1 MSKKLALFVFL
12 LSILYP
18 FFASAD
24 IGTVSLPNGTLSET
38 PAFVKDKTSSSTS
51 SSSSSDGLTLPNSG
65 NTGASSS
72 IVKTSPSE
80 NKDPL
85 EKIADDTLR
94 RSSDVVGANANQDVA
109 DSVKEIQRKQEEEK
123 KKKEEEEKANTK
135 LSYANFKT
143 KMKRLT
149 SYVYFD
155 KGLFGLG
162 EVGNYWINKVV
173 QAIFWF
179 SKFLFGIIVSL
190 VSAVEKMTDV
200 SPFLNKVVEMA
211 SAVFSVLFGPTIKYI
226 AGVFMAVYIL
236 SVWVKGDQ
244 VFKTAL
250 KLGLVFAVVGG
261 FFTKISING
270 SPERYLPIH
279 LYNVTDEITREFQ
292 TEIVKKVGAVDA
304 SMAESYFN
312 STIIPAY
319 KNMNSKKD
327 SEGNYYLSEQDFQD
341 LTNYQEGKGNFKLSD
356 KEIKA
361 LTKKN
366 DKNETED
373 VKGQNLVDEWSD
385 KFTYAFT
392 SIFDVV
398 VVGVVYLS
406 MGLGRVVILL
416 SYAVLLLI
424 LPFALI
430 LSLFPQFNHYFS
442 GISKKGISF
451 LLISSAI
458 SLASVVVPIIYG
470 NMSSYIEDFSG
481 GSGLVATFLKC
492 IVIWWLFKNRY
503 NLLSFMNGRG
513 NYFPSLTRRQLLGHL
528 GNRMNLNQRAKTFA
542 TKVGDRVP
550 NRVKSLARIT
560 KNNAQRWVGDK
571 VKPLKNWN
579 ENRLEK
585 RSNLAKMEIPQND
598 DYMARKI
605 KRAKKVELR
614 KAHRREMLN
623 RARMKVEKFK
633 DYGESDKN
641 KKDVND
647 EKYKTLQNEVRKN
660 MYRKQE
666 IKGYTPKARKF
677 ENGVWKATADLPS
690 LKRMERKERIRKL
703 QKKKGRLSLQERL
716 AT

>member
-1 MSKKLALFVFL
+1 MKKKLALFVFL
-12 LSILYP
+12 LSILFP
-18 FFASAD
+18 LLAFAD

-38 PAFVKDKTSSSTS
+38 PAFVKDKSSSTS

-72 IVKTSPSE
+72 IVKPSPSE

-85 EKIADDTLR
+85 EKITDDTLK
-94 RSSDVVGANANQDVA
+94 RSSDVVGANANQGVA
-109 DSVKEIQRKQEEEK
+109 DSVKETQRKQEEEK

-162 EVGNYWINKVV
+162 EVGNYWINKIV

-211 SAVFSVLFGPTIKYI
+211 SAVFSVLFGATTKYI

-236 SVWVKGDQ
+236 SVWVKGGQ

-279 LYNVTDEITREFQ
+279 LYNVTDEITKEFQ
-292 TEIVKKVGAVDA
+292 TEIVKKVGTVDT

-327 SEGNYYLSEQDFQD
+327 SEGNYYLSEEDFQD

-424 LPFALI
+424 SPFALI
-430 LSLFPQFNHYFS
+430 LSLFPQFSHYFG

-458 SLASVVVPIIYG
+458 SLASVIVPIIYG
-470 NMSSYIEDFSG
+470 NMSSFIEDFG
-481 GSGLVATFLKC
+481 GGPGLVATFLKC
-492 IVIWWLFKNRY
+492 IVIWWLFKNRH
-503 NLLSFMNGRG
+503 NLLSFLNGKG
-513 NYFPSLTRRQLLGHL
+513 NPLSSLTRGRLGRL
-528 GNRMNLNQRAKTFA
+528 GNGMNLQRVKTFA

-571 VKPLKNWN
+571 AKPLKNWN

-614 KAHRREMLN
+614 KAHRREMLD
-623 RARMKVEKFK
+623 RAKMKVEYFK
-633 DYGESDKN
+633 NYGEKDEN
-641 KKDVND
+641 KQRVNK
-647 EKYKTLQNEVRKN
+647 ENYKTLQNRVRES

-666 IKGYTPKARKF
+666 IKGHTPKARTF
-677 ENGVWKATADLPS
+677 ENGVWKSTDDLPS
-690 LKRMERKERIRKL
+690 LKRLERKERIRKL
-703 QKKKGRLSLQERL
+703 QRKKGRLGLQERL

>member
-1 MSKKLALFVFL
+1 MKKKLALFVFL
-12 LSILYP
+12 LSILFP
-18 FFASAD
+18 FLVSAD

-38 PAFVKDKTSSSTS
+38 PAFVKDKSSSTS
-51 SSSSSDGLTLPNSG
+51 SSSPSDGLSLPNSG

-72 IVKTSPSE
+72 IVSSGSSTE

-85 EKIADDTLR
+85 EKITDDTLR
-94 RSSDVVGANANQDVA
+94 RSSDVVGANANQGVA
-109 DSVKEIQRKQEEEK
+109 DSVKETQKKQEEEK

-179 SKFLFGIIVSL
+179 SKFLFVIIVSL
-190 VSAVEKMTDV
+190 VSAVEKMSDV
-200 SPFLNKVVEMA
+200 SPFLNKIVEMA
-211 SAVFSVLFGPTIKYI
+211 SAVFSVLFGETTKYI

-236 SVWVKGDQ
+236 AVWVKGGQ

-279 LYNVTDEITREFQ
+279 LYNVTDEITKEFQ
-292 TEIVKKVGAVDA
+292 TEIVKKVGTVDT

-327 SEGNYYLSEQDFQD
+327 SEGNYYLSEEDFQE

-385 KFTYAFT
+385 KFTYALT

-398 VVGVVYLS
+398 VVGIVYLS
-406 MGLGRVVILL
+406 MGLGRVLILL
-416 SYAVLLLI
+416 SYAFLLLI

-458 SLASVVVPIIYG
+458 SLASVIVPIVYG
-470 NMSSYIEDFSG
+470 NMSSFIEEFG
-481 GSGLVATFLKC
+481 GGPGLVATFLKC
-492 IVIWWLFKNRY
+492 IVIWWIFRNRHS
-503 NLLSFMNGRG
+503 LLSFINGKG
-513 NYFPSLTRRQLLGHL
+513 NPLSSLTRGRLSRL
-528 GNRMNLNQRAKTFA
+528 GNGMNLQQRVKTLG
-542 TKVGDRVP
+542 TKVGDKVP
-550 NRVKSLARIT
+550 NRVKSLARIS

-571 VKPLKNWN
+571 TKPLKNWN

-605 KRAKKVELR
+605 KRAKKVEWR
-614 KAHRREMLN
+614 KAHRREMLD
-623 RARMKVEKFK
+623 RAKMKVEYFK
-633 DYGESDKN
+633 NYGEKDKN
-641 KKDVND
+641 KQSINN
-647 EKYKTLQNEVRKN
+647 ENYETLQNRVRKS

-677 ENGVWKATADLPS
+677 QNGVWKETADLPS
-690 LKRMERKERIRKL
+690 LKRLERKERIRKL
-703 QKKKGRLSLQERL
+703 QRKKGRLGLQERL

>member
-1 MSKKLALFVFL
+1 MRKKLALFVFL

-72 IVKTSPSE
+72 IVKPSPSE

-109 DSVKEIQRKQEEEK
+109 DSVKETQKKQEEEK

-135 LSYANFKT
+135 LSYANFKK

-200 SPFLNKVVEMA
+200 SPFLTKVVEMA

-236 SVWVKGDQ
+236 SVWVKGGQ

-279 LYNVTDEITREFQ
+279 LYNVTDEITKEFQ
-292 TEIVKKVGAVDA
+292 TEIVKKVGTVDT

-385 KFTYAFT
+385 KFTYALT

-398 VVGVVYLS
+398 VVGIVYLS

-458 SLASVVVPIIYG
+458 SLASVIVPIIYG

-571 VKPLKNWN
+571 AKPLKNWN

-585 RSNLAKMEIPQND
+585 RSSLAKMEVPQND

-623 RARMKVEKFK
+623 RAKMKVEKFK
-633 DYGESDKN
+633 NYGEKDEN
-641 KKDVND
+641 KQRVNKENYD
-647 EKYKTLQNEVRKN
+647 TLQNEVRKS

-666 IKGYTPKARKF
+666 IKGHTPKARKF
-677 ENGVWKATADLPS
+677 ENGVWKVTDDLPS
-690 LKRMERKERIRKL
+690 LKRLERKERIRKL
-703 QKKKGRLSLQERL
+703 QKKKGRLGLQERL

>member
-1 MSKKLALFVFL
+1 MKKKLALFVFL
-12 LSILYP
+12 LSILFP
-18 FFASAD
+18 LLAFAD

-38 PAFVKDKTSSSTS
+38 PAFVKDKSSSTS

-72 IVKTSPSE
+72 IVKPSPSE

-85 EKIADDTLR
+85 EKITDDTLK
-94 RSSDVVGANANQDVA
+94 RSSDVVGANANQGVA
-109 DSVKEIQRKQEEEK
+109 DSVKETQRKQEEEK

-149 SYVYFD
+149 SYAYFD

-211 SAVFSVLFGPTIKYI
+211 SAVFSVLFGATTKYI

-236 SVWVKGDQ
+236 SVWVKGGQ

-250 KLGLVFAVVGG
+250 KLGLVFALVGG

-279 LYNVTDEITREFQ
+279 LYNVTDEITKEFQ
-292 TEIVKKVGAVDA
+292 TEIVKKVGTVDT

-327 SEGNYYLSEQDFQD
+327 SEGNYYLSEEDFQD
-341 LTNYQEGKGNFKLSD
+341 LTNYQEGKGNFKLSG

-416 SYAVLLLI
+416 SYALLLLI
-424 LPFALI
+424 SPFALI
-430 LSLFPQFNHYFS
+430 LSLFPQFSHYFS

-458 SLASVVVPIIYG
+458 SLASVIVPIIYG
-470 NMSSYIEDFSG
+470 NMSSFIEGFG
-481 GSGLVATFLKC
+481 GGPGLVATFLKC
-492 IVIWWLFKNRY
+492 IVIWWLFNNRH
-503 NLLSFMNGRG
+503 NLLSFLNGKG
-513 NYFPSLTRRQLLGHL
+513 NPLSSLTRGRLGRL
-528 GNRMNLNQRAKTFA
+528 GNGMNLQRVKTMA

-571 VKPLKNWN
+571 AKPLKNWN

-605 KRAKKVELR
+605 KRAKKVEWR
-614 KAHRREMLN
+614 KAHRREMLD
-623 RARMKVEKFK
+623 RAKMKVEYFK
-633 DYGESDKN
+633 NYGEKDKD
-641 KKDVND
+641 KRRVN
-647 EKYKTLQNEVRKN
+647 EKNYDTLENRVREN

-666 IKGYTPKARKF
+666 IKGHTPKARKF
-677 ENGVWKATADLPS
+677 ENGVWKSTDDLPS
-690 LKRMERKERIRKL
+690 LKRLERKERIRKL
-703 QKKKGRLSLQERL
+703 QRKKGRLGLQERL

>member
-1 MSKKLALFVFL
+1 MRKKLALFVFL

-38 PAFVKDKTSSSTS
+38 PAFVKDKSSSIS

-72 IVKTSPSE
+72 IVKPSPSE

-190 VSAVEKMTDV
+190 VSAIEKMTDV
-200 SPFLNKVVEMA
+200 SPFLTKVVEMA

-236 SVWVKGDQ
+236 SVWVKGGQ

-250 KLGLVFAVVGG
+250 KLFLVFAVVGG

-385 KFTYAFT
+385 KFTYALT

-416 SYAVLLLI
+416 SYAFLLLI
-424 LPFALI
+424 LPFTLI

-458 SLASVVVPIIYG
+458 SLASVVLPIIYG

-571 VKPLKNWN
+571 AKPLKNWN
-579 ENRLEK
+579 EKRLEK
-585 RSNLAKMEIPQND
+585 RSSLAKMEVPQND

-623 RARMKVEKFK
+623 RAKMKVEYFK
-633 DYGESDKN
+633 NYGEKDEN
-641 KKDVND
+641 KQKVND
-647 EKYKTLQNEVRKN
+647 ENYETLENKVRKS
-660 MYRKQE
+660 MYRRQE
-666 IKGYTPKARKF
+666 IEGYTPKARKF
-677 ENGVWKATADLPS
+677 ENGVWKETADLPS

>member
-1 MSKKLALFVFL
+1 MKKKLALIVFL
-12 LSILYP
+12 LSILFP
-18 FFASAD
+18 LLAFAD

-38 PAFVKDKTSSSTS
+38 PAFVKDKSSSTS

-72 IVKTSPSE
+72 IVKPSPSE

-85 EKIADDTLR
+85 EKIADDTLK
-94 RSSDVVGANANQDVA
+94 RSLDVVGANANQGVA
-109 DSVKEIQRKQEEEK
+109 DSVKETQRKQEEEK

-211 SAVFSVLFGPTIKYI
+211 SAVFSVLFGATTKYI
-226 AGVFMAVYIL
+226 AGVFMAIYIL
-236 SVWVKGDQ
+236 SVWVKGGQ

-250 KLGLVFAVVGG
+250 KLGLVFALVGG

-279 LYNVTDEITREFQ
+279 LYNVTDEITKEFQ
-292 TEIVKKVGAVDA
+292 TEIVKKVGTVDT

-327 SEGNYYLSEQDFQD
+327 SEGNYYLSEEDFQD

-398 VVGVVYLS
+398 VVGIVYLS

-416 SYAVLLLI
+416 SYALLLLI
-424 LPFALI
+424 SPFALI
-430 LSLFPQFNHYFS
+430 LSLFPQFSHYFG

-458 SLASVVVPIIYG
+458 SLASVIVPIIYG
-470 NMSSYIEDFSG
+470 NMSSYIEDFG
-481 GSGLVATFLKC
+481 GGPGLVATFLKC
-492 IVIWWLFKNRY
+492 IVIYWLFRNRD
-503 NLLSFMNGRG
+503 NLLSFMNGKG
-513 NYFPSLTRRQLLGHL
+513 NPLSSLTRGRLGRL
-528 GNRMNLNQRAKTFA
+528 GNGMNLQRVKTMA

-560 KNNAQRWVGDK
+560 KNNAKRWVNDK
-571 VKPLKNWN
+571 NK
-579 ENRLEK
+579 NRLEK

-605 KRAKKVELR
+605 KRAKKVEWR
-614 KAHRREMLN
+614 KAHRREMLD
-623 RARMKVEKFK
+623 RAKMKVEYFK
-633 DYGESDKN
+633 NYGEKDKN
-641 KKDVND
+641 KQSVN
-647 EKYKTLQNEVRKN
+647 EENYTTLQNRVREN

-677 ENGVWKATADLPS
+677 ENGVWKATDDLPS
-690 LKRMERKERIRKL
+690 LKRLERKERIRKL

>member
-1 MSKKLALFVFL
+1 MKKKLALFVFL
-12 LSILYP
+12 LSILFP
-18 FFASAD
+18 LLAFAD

-38 PAFVKDKTSSSTS
+38 PAFVKDKTSSTS

-72 IVKTSPSE
+72 IVKPSPSE

-85 EKIADDTLR
+85 EKITDDTLK
-94 RSSDVVGANANQDVA
+94 RSSDVVGANANQGVA
-109 DSVKEIQRKQEEEK
+109 DSVKETKRKQEEEK

-211 SAVFSVLFGPTIKYI
+211 SAVFSVLFGATTKYI

-236 SVWVKGDQ
+236 SVWVKGGQ

-279 LYNVTDEITREFQ
+279 LYNVTDEITKEFQ
-292 TEIVKKVGAVDA
+292 TEIVKKVGTVDT

-327 SEGNYYLSEQDFQD
+327 SEGNYYLSEEDFQD

-373 VKGQNLVDEWSD
+373 AKGQNLVDEWSD

-416 SYAVLLLI
+416 SYALLLLI
-424 LPFALI
+424 SPFALI
-430 LSLFPQFNHYFS
+430 LSLFPQFSHYFA

-458 SLASVVVPIIYG
+458 SLASVIVPIIYG
-470 NMSSYIEDFSG
+470 NMSSFIEGFG
-481 GSGLVATFLKC
+481 GGPGLVATFLKC
-492 IVIWWLFKNRY
+492 IVIYWLFRNRD
-503 NLLSFMNGRG
+503 NLLSFLNGKG
-513 NYFPSLTRRQLLGHL
+513 NPLSSLTRGRLGRL
-528 GNRMNLNQRAKTFA
+528 GNGMNLQRAKTFA

-571 VKPLKNWN
+571 AKPLKNWN

-614 KAHRREMLN
+614 KAHRREMLD
-623 RARMKVEKFK
+623 RAKMKVEYFK
-633 DYGESDKN
+633 NYGERDKD
-641 KKDVND
+641 KKTVN
-647 EKYKTLQNEVRKN
+647 EKNYTTLQNRVRES

-666 IKGYTPKARKF
+666 IKGYTPKSRTF
-677 ENGVWKATADLPS
+677 ENGVWKATDDLPS
-690 LKRMERKERIRKL
+690 LKRLERKERIRKL
-703 QKKKGRLSLQERL
+703 QRKKGRLGLQERL

>member
-1 MSKKLALFVFL
+1 MKKKLALFVFL
-12 LSILYP
+12 LSI
-18 FFASAD
+18 FFPLLALAD
-24 IGTVSLPNGTLSET
+24 IGTVSLPNGTLSEA
-38 PAFVKDKTSSSTS
+38 PAFVKDKTFSSTS
-51 SSSSSDGLTLPNSG
+51 SSNSSDGLTFPNSG

-72 IVKTSPSE
+72 IVNPSPSE
-80 NKDPL
+80 DKDPL

-94 RSSDVVGANANQDVA
+94 RSSDVVGANANQGVS
-109 DSVKEIQRKQEEEK
+109 DSVKETQKKQEEEK
-123 KKKEEEEKANTK
+123 RKKEEEEKANTK

-211 SAVFSVLFGPTIKYI
+211 STVFFVLFGPTIKYI

-236 SVWVKGDQ
+236 FVWNKGGQ

-250 KLGLVFAVVGG
+250 KLFLVFAVVGG

-279 LYNVTDEITREFQ
+279 LYNVTDEITKEFQ
-292 TEIVKKVGAVDA
+292 TEIVKKVGTVDT

-356 KEIKA
+356 KEIKV

-416 SYAVLLLI
+416 SYAFLLLI

-458 SLASVVVPIIYG
+458 SLASVIIPIIYG
-470 NMSSYIEDFSG
+470 NMSSFIEEFG
-481 GSGLVATFLKC
+481 GGPGLVSTFLKC
-492 IVIWWLFKNRY
+492 IVIWWLFKNRH
-503 NLLSFMNGRG
+503 NLLSFMNGKG
-513 NYFPSLTRRQLLGHL
+513 NPLSSLTRGRLGRL
-528 GNRMNLNQRAKTFA
+528 GNGMNLQRAKTFA

-571 VKPLKNWN
+571 AKPLKNWN
-579 ENRLEK
+579 EKRLEK
-585 RSNLAKMEIPQND
+585 RSSLAKMEVPQND

-614 KAHRREMLN
+614 KAHRREMLD
-623 RARMKVEKFK
+623 RAKMKVEYFK
-633 DYGESDKN
+633 NYGEKDKD
-641 KKDVND
+641 KQKVND
-647 EKYKTLQNEVRKN
+647 ENYETLTNRVRES
-660 MYRKQE
+660 MHRKQE
-666 IKGYTPKARKF
+666 IKGYTLKARKF
-677 ENGVWKATADLPS
+677 ENGVWKETADLPS

>member
-1 MSKKLALFVFL
+1 MRKKLALFVFL

-72 IVKTSPSE
+72 IVKPSPSE

-200 SPFLNKVVEMA
+200 SPFLSKVVEMA

-458 SLASVVVPIIYG
+458 SLASVIVPIIYG

-571 VKPLKNWN
+571 AKPLKNWN

-585 RSNLAKMEIPQND
+585 RSSLAKMEVPQND

-614 KAHRREMLN
+614 KARRREMLN
-623 RARMKVEKFK
+623 RAKMKVEKFK
-633 DYGESDKN
+633 NYGETDKDKRTVN
-641 KKDVND
+641 KENYD
-647 EKYKTLQNEVRKN
+647 TLQNRVRES
-660 MYRKQE
+660 MHRRQE
-666 IKGYTPKARKF
+666 IKGYKPKARKF
-677 ENGVWKATADLPS
+677 ENGVWKETADLPS

>member
-1 MSKKLALFVFL
+1 MKKKLALFVFL
-12 LSILYP
+12 LSILFP
-18 FFASAD
+18 FLVSAD

-72 IVKTSPSE
+72 IVNPSPSE

-109 DSVKEIQRKQEEEK
+109 DSVKETQKKQEEEK
-123 KKKEEEEKANTK
+123 RKKEEEEKANTK

-236 SVWVKGDQ
+236 SVWVKGGQ

-250 KLGLVFAVVGG
+250 KLFLVFAVVGG

-327 SEGNYYLSEQDFQD
+327 SEGNYYLSEEDFQD

-398 VVGVVYLS
+398 VVGIVYLS

-458 SLASVVVPIIYG
+458 SLASVIVPIIYG

-492 IVIWWLFKNRY
+492 IVIWWIFKNRY

-571 VKPLKNWN
+571 AKPLKNWN

-585 RSNLAKMEIPQND
+585 RSSLAKMEVPQND

-614 KAHRREMLN
+614 KARRREMLN
-623 RARMKVEKFK
+623 RAKMKVEKFK
-633 DYGESDKN
+633 NYGETDKDKRTVN
-641 KKDVND
+641 KENYD
-647 EKYKTLQNEVRKN
+647 TLQNRVRES
-660 MYRKQE
+660 MHRRQE
-666 IKGYTPKARKF
+666 IKGYKPKARKF
-677 ENGVWKATADLPS
+677 ENGVWKETADLPS

>member
-1 MSKKLALFVFL
+1 MRKKLALFVFL

-72 IVKTSPSE
+72 IVKPSPSE

-211 SAVFSVLFGPTIKYI
+211 STVFFVLFGPTIKYI

-236 SVWVKGDQ
+236 FVWGKGGQ

-250 KLGLVFAVVGG
+250 KLFLVFAVIGG

-292 TEIVKKVGAVDA
+292 TEIVKKVGTVDT

-458 SLASVVVPIIYG
+458 SLASVIVPIIYG

-571 VKPLKNWN
+571 AKPLKNWN

>member
-1 MSKKLALFVFL
+1 MKKKLALFVFL
-12 LSILYP
+12 LSI
-18 FFASAD
+18 FFPLLALAD
-24 IGTVSLPNGTLSET
+24 IGTVSLPNGTLSEA

-51 SSSSSDGLTLPNSG
+51 SSNSSDGLTFPNSG
-65 NTGASSS
+65 NAGASSS
-72 IVKTSPSE
+72 IVNPSPSE

-94 RSSDVVGANANQDVA
+94 RSSDVVGANANQGVA
-109 DSVKEIQRKQEEEK
+109 DSVKETQKKQEEEK
-123 KKKEEEEKANTK
+123 RKKEEEEKANTK

-211 SAVFSVLFGPTIKYI
+211 SAVFSVLFGATTKYI

-236 SVWVKGDQ
+236 SVWVKGGQ

-250 KLGLVFAVVGG
+250 KIGLVFAVVGG

-270 SPERYLPIH
+270 SPERYFPIH

-292 TEIVKKVGAVDA
+292 TEIVKKVGTVDI

-327 SEGNYYLSEQDFQD
+327 SEGNYYLSEEDFQD

-416 SYAVLLLI
+416 SYAFLLLI

-458 SLASVVVPIIYG
+458 SLASVILPIIYG
-470 NMSSYIEDFSG
+470 NMSSFIEEFG
-481 GSGLVATFLKC
+481 GGPGLVSTFLKC
-492 IVIWWLFKNRY
+492 IVIWWLFKNRH
-503 NLLSFMNGRG
+503 NLLSFMNGKG
-513 NYFPSLTRRQLLGHL
+513 NPLSSLTRGRLGRL
-528 GNRMNLNQRAKTFA
+528 GNGMNLQRAKTFA

-571 VKPLKNWN
+571 AKPLKNWN

-623 RARMKVEKFK
+623 RAKMKVEYFK
-633 DYGESDKN
+633 NYGEKDKD
-641 KKDVND
+641 KQKVN
-647 EKYKTLQNEVRKN
+647 EKNYTTLQNRVRES
-660 MYRKQE
+660 MHRKQE

-703 QKKKGRLSLQERL
+703 QKKKGRLGLQERL

>member
-1 MSKKLALFVFL
+1 MKKKLALFVFL
-12 LSILYP
+12 LSILFP
-18 FFASAD
+18 LLAFAD

-38 PAFVKDKTSSSTS
+38 PAFVKDKSSSTS

-72 IVKTSPSE
+72 IVKPSPSE

-85 EKIADDTLR
+85 EKITDDTLK
-94 RSSDVVGANANQDVA
+94 RSSDVVGANANQGVA
-109 DSVKEIQRKQEEEK
+109 DSVKETQRKQEEK

-211 SAVFSVLFGPTIKYI
+211 SAVFSVLFGATTKYI

-236 SVWVKGDQ
+236 SVWVKGGQ

-250 KLGLVFAVVGG
+250 KLGLVFALVGG

-279 LYNVTDEITREFQ
+279 LYNVTDEITKEFQ
-292 TEIVKKVGAVDA
+292 TEIVKKVGTVDT

-327 SEGNYYLSEQDFQD
+327 SEGNYYLSEEDFQD

-398 VVGVVYLS
+398 VVGIVYLS

-416 SYAVLLLI
+416 SYALLLLI
-424 LPFALI
+424 SPFALI
-430 LSLFPQFNHYFS
+430 LSLFPQFSHYFS

-458 SLASVVVPIIYG
+458 SLASVIVPIIYG
-470 NMSSYIEDFSG
+470 NMSSFIEGFG
-481 GSGLVATFLKC
+481 GGPGLVATFLKC
-492 IVIWWLFKNRY
+492 IVIWWLFNNRH
-503 NLLSFMNGRG
+503 NLLSFLNGKG
-513 NYFPSLTRRQLLGHL
+513 NPLSSLTRGRLGRL
-528 GNRMNLNQRAKTFA
+528 GNGMNLQRVKTMA

-571 VKPLKNWN
+571 AKPLKNWN

-585 RSNLAKMEIPQND
+585 RSNLAKMEVPQND

-605 KRAKKVELR
+605 KRAKKVEWR
-614 KAHRREMLN
+614 KAHRREMLD
-623 RARMKVEKFK
+623 RAKMKVEYFK
-633 DYGESDKN
+633 NYGEKDEN
-641 KKDVND
+641 KWKVNK
-647 EKYKTLQNEVRKN
+647 ENYETLQNRVRKS

-666 IKGYTPKARKF
+666 IKGYTPNARKF
-677 ENGVWKATADLPS
+677 ENGVWKETADLPS
-690 LKRMERKERIRKL
+690 LKRLERKERIRKL
-703 QKKKGRLSLQERL
+703 QRKKGRLGLQERL

>member
-1 MSKKLALFVFL
+1 MKKKLALIVFL
-12 LSILYP
+12 LSILFP
-18 FFASAD
+18 LLAFAD

-38 PAFVKDKTSSSTS
+38 PAFVKDKSSSTS
-51 SSSSSDGLTLPNSG
+51 SSSSGDGLTLPNSG

-72 IVKTSPSE
+72 IVKPSPSE

-85 EKIADDTLR
+85 EKIADDTLK
-94 RSSDVVGANANQDVA
+94 RSSDVVGANANQGVA
-109 DSVKEIQRKQEEEK
+109 DSVKETQRKQEEEK

-211 SAVFSVLFGPTIKYI
+211 SAVFSVLFGATTKYI

-236 SVWVKGDQ
+236 SVWVKGGQ

-250 KLGLVFAVVGG
+250 KLGLVFALVGG

-279 LYNVTDEITREFQ
+279 LYNVTDEITKEFQ
-292 TEIVKKVGAVDA
+292 TEIVKKVGTVDT

-327 SEGNYYLSEQDFQD
+327 SEGNYYLSEEDFQD

-398 VVGVVYLS
+398 VVGIVYLS

-416 SYAVLLLI
+416 SYALLLLI
-424 LPFALI
+424 SPFALI
-430 LSLFPQFNHYFS
+430 LSLFPQFSHYFS

-458 SLASVVVPIIYG
+458 SLASVIVPIIYG
-470 NMSSYIEDFSG
+470 NMSSYIEDFG
-481 GSGLVATFLKC
+481 GGPGLVATFLKC
-492 IVIWWLFKNRY
+492 IVIYWLFRNRD
-503 NLLSFMNGRG
+503 NLLSFMNGKG
-513 NYFPSLTRRQLLGHL
+513 NPLSSLTRGRLGRL
-528 GNRMNLNQRAKTFA
+528 GNGMNLQRAKTFA

-550 NRVKSLARIT
+550 NRVKSLARVT

-571 VKPLKNWN
+571 AKPLENWN

-605 KRAKKVELR
+605 KRAKKVEWR
-614 KAHRREMLN
+614 KAHRREMLD
-623 RARMKVEKFK
+623 RAKMKVEYFK
-633 DYGESDKN
+633 NYGEKDENKQRINKGNYDTFKN
-641 KKDVND
+641 R
-647 EKYKTLQNEVRKN
+647 VREN

-666 IKGYTPKARKF
+666 IKGHTPKARTF
-677 ENGVWKATADLPS
+677 ENGVWKATDDLPS
-690 LKRMERKERIRKL
+690 LKRLERKERIRKL
-703 QKKKGRLSLQERL
+703 QKKKGRLGLQERL

>member
-1 MSKKLALFVFL
+1 MKKKLALFVFL
-12 LSILYP
+12 LSMLFP
-18 FFASAD
+18 LLAFAD

-38 PAFVKDKTSSSTS
+38 PAFVKDKSSSIS

-72 IVKTSPSE
+72 IVKPSPSE

-85 EKIADDTLR
+85 EKITDDTLK
-94 RSSDVVGANANQDVA
+94 RSSDVVGANANQGVA
-109 DSVKEIQRKQEEEK
+109 DSVKETKRKQEEEK

-211 SAVFSVLFGPTIKYI
+211 SAVFSVLFGATTKYI

-236 SVWVKGDQ
+236 SVWVKGGQ

-279 LYNVTDEITREFQ
+279 LYNVTDEITKEFQ
-292 TEIVKKVGAVDA
+292 TEIVKKVGTVDT

-327 SEGNYYLSEQDFQD
+327 SEGNYYLSEEDFQD

-424 LPFALI
+424 SPFALI
-430 LSLFPQFNHYFS
+430 LSLFPQFSHYFS

-458 SLASVVVPIIYG
+458 SLASVIVPIIYG
-470 NMSSYIEDFSG
+470 NMSSFIEYYG
-481 GSGLVATFLKC
+481 GGPGLVATFLKC
-492 IVIWWLFKNRY
+492 IVIWWLFNNRH
-503 NLLSFMNGRG
+503 NLLSFLNGKG
-513 NYFPSLTRRQLLGHL
+513 NPLSSLTRGRLGRL
-528 GNRMNLNQRAKTFA
+528 GNGMNLQRVKTMA

-571 VKPLKNWN
+571 AKPLKNWN

-605 KRAKKVELR
+605 KRAKKVEWR
-614 KAHRREMLN
+614 KAHRREMLD
-623 RARMKVEKFK
+623 RAKMKVEYFK
-633 DYGESDKN
+633 NYGEKDKN
-641 KKDVND
+641 KRSVNK
-647 EKYKTLQNEVRKN
+647 ENYETLQNRVRES

-666 IKGYTPKARKF
+666 IKGHTPKARTF
-677 ENGVWKATADLPS
+677 ENGVWKATDDLPS
-690 LKRMERKERIRKL
+690 LKRLERKERIRKL
-703 QKKKGRLSLQERL
+703 QRKKGRLGLQERL

>member
-1 MSKKLALFVFL
+1 MKKKLALFVFL
-12 LSILYP
+12 LSILFP
-18 FFASAD
+18 LLAFAD

-38 PAFVKDKTSSSTS
+38 PAFVKDKSSSTS
-51 SSSSSDGLTLPNSG
+51 SSSSGDGLTLPNSG

-72 IVKTSPSE
+72 IVKPSPSE

-85 EKIADDTLR
+85 EKITDDTLK
-94 RSSDVVGANANQDVA
+94 RSSDVVGANANQGVA
-109 DSVKEIQRKQEEEK
+109 DSVKETQRKQDEEK
-123 KKKEEEEKANTK
+123 KKKEEEEKANIK

-211 SAVFSVLFGPTIKYI
+211 SAVFSVLFGATTKYI

-236 SVWVKGDQ
+236 SVWVKGGQ

-270 SPERYLPIH
+270 SPERYFPIH

-292 TEIVKKVGAVDA
+292 TEIVKKVGTVDT

-327 SEGNYYLSEQDFQD
+327 SEGNYYLSEEDFQD

-385 KFTYAFT
+385 KFTYALT

-398 VVGVVYLS
+398 VVGIVYLS
-406 MGLGRVVILL
+406 MGLGRVLILL
-416 SYAVLLLI
+416 SYAFLLLI

-442 GISKKGISF
+442 GIAKKGISF

-458 SLASVVVPIIYG
+458 SLASVIVPIVYG
-470 NMSSYIEDFSG
+470 NMSSFIEDFSG
-481 GSGLVATFLKC
+481 GPGLVATFLKC
-492 IVIWWLFKNRY
+492 IVIWWLFKNRH
-503 NLLSFMNGRG
+503 NLLSFMNGKG
-513 NYFPSLTRRQLLGHL
+513 NPLSSLTRGRLGHL
-528 GNRMNLNQRAKTFA
+528 GNRMNLQQRAKTFA

-571 VKPLKNWN
+571 AKPLKNWN
-579 ENRLEK
+579 ESRLEK
-585 RSNLAKMEIPQND
+585 RSNLAKMEVPQND

-605 KRAKKVELR
+605 KRAKKVEWR
-614 KAHRREMLN
+614 KAHRQEMLD
-623 RARMKVEKFK
+623 RAKMKVEYFK
-633 DYGESDKN
+633 NYGEKDKN
-641 KKDVND
+641 KRSINN
-647 EKYKTLQNEVRKN
+647 ENYETLENRVRKS

-666 IKGYTPKARKF
+666 IKGNTLKARKF
-677 ENGVWKATADLPS
+677 ENGVWKATDDLPS
-690 LKRMERKERIRKL
+690 LKRLERKERIRKL
-703 QKKKGRLSLQERL
+703 QRKKGRLGLQERL

>member
-1 MSKKLALFVFL
+1 MRKKLALFVFL

-72 IVKTSPSE
+72 IVKPSPSE

-109 DSVKEIQRKQEEEK
+109 DSVKETQRKQEEEK

-149 SYVYFD
+149 SYAYFD

-236 SVWVKGDQ
+236 SVWVKGGQ

-250 KLGLVFAVVGG
+250 KLFLVFAVVGG

-416 SYAVLLLI
+416 SYAILLLI

-430 LSLFPQFNHYFS
+430 LSLFPQFSHYFG

-458 SLASVVVPIIYG
+458 SLSSVIVPIIYG

-492 IVIWWLFKNRY
+492 IVIWWIFKNRY
-503 NLLSFMNGRG
+503 NLLSFMSGRG

-560 KNNAQRWVGDK
+560 KNNAKRWINDK
-571 VKPLKNWN
+571 NK
-579 ENRLEK
+579 NRLEK
-585 RSNLAKMEIPQND
+585 RSSLAKMEIPQND

-605 KRAKKVELR
+605 KRAKKVEWR

-623 RARMKVEKFK
+623 RAKMKVEYFK
-633 DYGESDKN
+633 NYGEKDEDKKRIN
-641 KKDVND
+641 GKNYTKFANR
-647 EKYKTLQNEVRKN
+647 VREN
-660 MYRKQE
+660 MYKRQE
-666 IKGYTPKARKF
+666 IEGYTPKARKF
-677 ENGVWKATADLPS
+677 ENGVWKETADLPS

>member
-1 MSKKLALFVFL
+1 MKKKLALFVFL
-12 LSILYP
+12 LSI
-18 FFASAD
+18 FFPLLALAD

-51 SSSSSDGLTLPNSG
+51 SSSPSDGLSLPNSG

-72 IVKTSPSE
+72 IVSPSPSE

-94 RSSDVVGANANQDVA
+94 RSSDVVGANANQGVA
-109 DSVKEIQRKQEEEK
+109 DSVKETQKKQEEEK
-123 KKKEEEEKANTK
+123 RKKEEEEKANTK

-236 SVWVKGDQ
+236 SVWVKGGQ

-250 KLGLVFAVVGG
+250 KLFLVFAVVGG

-327 SEGNYYLSEQDFQD
+327 SEGNYYLSEEDFQD

-458 SLASVVVPIIYG
+458 SLASVIVPIIYG

-503 NLLSFMNGRG
+503 NLLHFMNGRG

-528 GNRMNLNQRAKTFA
+528 GNRMNLQQRAKTFA
-542 TKVGDRVP
+542 TRVGDRVP

-571 VKPLKNWN
+571 AKPLKNWN

-585 RSNLAKMEIPQND
+585 RSSLAKMKIPQND

-614 KAHRREMLN
+614 KSHRREMLD
-623 RARMKVEKFK
+623 RAKMKVEYFK
-633 DYGESDKN
+633 NYGEKDEN
-641 KKDVND
+641 KRKVNKRNYD
-647 EKYKTLQNEVRKN
+647 TLQNRVRES

-666 IKGYTPKARKF
+666 IKGHTPKARKF
-677 ENGVWKATADLPS
+677 ENGVWKATNDLPS
-690 LKRMERKERIRKL
+690 LKRLERKERIRKL

-716 AT
+716 AM

>member
-1 MSKKLALFVFL
+1 MKKKLALFVFL
-12 LSILYP
+12 LSILFP
-18 FFASAD
+18 LLAFAD

-38 PAFVKDKTSSSTS
+38 PAFVKDKSSSTS

-72 IVKTSPSE
+72 IVKPSPSE

-85 EKIADDTLR
+85 EKITDDTLK
-94 RSSDVVGANANQDVA
+94 RSSDVVGANANQGVA
-109 DSVKEIQRKQEEEK
+109 DGVKETKRKQEEEK

-135 LSYANFKT
+135 LSYANFET

-211 SAVFSVLFGPTIKYI
+211 SAVFSVLFGATTKYI

-236 SVWVKGDQ
+236 SVWVKGGQ

-279 LYNVTDEITREFQ
+279 LYNVTDEITKEFQ
-292 TEIVKKVGAVDA
+292 TEIVKKVGTVDT

-327 SEGNYYLSEQDFQD
+327 SEGNYYLSEEDFQD

-373 VKGQNLVDEWSD
+373 AKGQNLVDEWSD

-424 LPFALI
+424 SPFALI
-430 LSLFPQFNHYFS
+430 LSLFPQFSHYFS

-458 SLASVVVPIIYG
+458 SLASVIVPIIYG
-470 NMSSYIEDFSG
+470 NMSSFIEGFG
-481 GSGLVATFLKC
+481 GGPGLVSTFLKC
-492 IVIWWLFKNRY
+492 IVIWWLFKNRH
-503 NLLSFMNGRG
+503 NLLSFLNGKG
-513 NYFPSLTRRQLLGHL
+513 NPLSSLTRGRLGRL
-528 GNRMNLNQRAKTFA
+528 GNGMNLQRMKTMA

-571 VKPLKNWN
+571 AKPLKNWN

-614 KAHRREMLN
+614 KAHRREMLD
-623 RARMKVEKFK
+623 RAKMKVEYFK
-633 DYGESDKN
+633 NYGEKDEN
-641 KKDVND
+641 KQRVN
-647 EKYKTLQNEVRKN
+647 EKKYETLENRVREN

-666 IKGYTPKARKF
+666 IKGHTPKARTF
-677 ENGVWKATADLPS
+677 ENGVWKATDDLPS
-690 LKRMERKERIRKL
+690 LKRLERKERIRKL
-703 QKKKGRLSLQERL
+703 QRKKGRLGLQERL

>member
-1 MSKKLALFVFL
+1 MKKKLALFVFL
-12 LSILYP
+12 LSILFP
-18 FFASAD
+18 LLAFAD

-38 PAFVKDKTSSSTS
+38 PAFVKDKSSSTS

-72 IVKTSPSE
+72 IVKPSPSE

-85 EKIADDTLR
+85 EKITDDTLK
-94 RSSDVVGANANQDVA
+94 RSSDVVGANANQGVA
-109 DSVKEIQRKQEEEK
+109 DSVKETQRKQEEEK

-211 SAVFSVLFGPTIKYI
+211 SAVFSVLFGATTKYI

-236 SVWVKGDQ
+236 SVWVKGGQ

-279 LYNVTDEITREFQ
+279 LYNVTDEITKEFQ
-292 TEIVKKVGAVDA
+292 TEIVKKVGTVDT

-327 SEGNYYLSEQDFQD
+327 SEGNYYLSEEDFQD

-373 VKGQNLVDEWSD
+373 AKGQNLVDEWSD

-424 LPFALI
+424 SPFALI
-430 LSLFPQFNHYFS
+430 LSLFPQFSHYFG

-458 SLASVVVPIIYG
+458 SLASVIVPIIYG
-470 NMSSYIEDFSG
+470 NMSSFIEDFG
-481 GSGLVATFLKC
+481 GGPGLVATFLKC
-492 IVIWWLFKNRY
+492 IVIWWLFKNRH
-503 NLLSFMNGRG
+503 NLLSFLNGKG
-513 NYFPSLTRRQLLGHL
+513 NPLSSLTRGRLGRL
-528 GNRMNLNQRAKTFA
+528 GNGMNLQRAKTFA

-571 VKPLKNWN
+571 AKPLKNWN

-598 DYMARKI
+598 DYMARKV

-614 KAHRREMLN
+614 KAHRREMLD
-623 RARMKVEKFK
+623 RAKMKVEYFK
-633 DYGESDKN
+633 NYGEKDEN
-641 KKDVND
+641 KQRVNK
-647 EKYKTLQNEVRKN
+647 ENYKTLQNRVRES

-666 IKGYTPKARKF
+666 IKGHTPKSRTF
-677 ENGVWKATADLPS
+677 ENGVWKATDNLPS
-690 LKRMERKERIRKL
+690 LKRLERKERIRKL

>member
-1 MSKKLALFVFL
+1 MKKKLALFVFL
-12 LSILYP
+12 LSILFP
-18 FFASAD
+18 LLAFAD

-38 PAFVKDKTSSSTS
+38 PAFVKDKSSSTS

-72 IVKTSPSE
+72 IVKPSPSE

-85 EKIADDTLR
+85 EKITDDTLK
-94 RSSDVVGANANQDVA
+94 RSSDVVGANANQGVA
-109 DSVKEIQRKQEEEK
+109 DSVKETQRKQEEEK

-149 SYVYFD
+149 SYAYFD

-211 SAVFSVLFGPTIKYI
+211 SAVFSVLFGATTKYI

-236 SVWVKGDQ
+236 SVWVKGGQ

-250 KLGLVFAVVGG
+250 KLGLVFALVGG

-279 LYNVTDEITREFQ
+279 LYNVTDEITKEFQ
-292 TEIVKKVGAVDA
+292 TEIVKKVGTVDT

-327 SEGNYYLSEQDFQD
+327 SEGNYYLSEEDFQD
-341 LTNYQEGKGNFKLSD
+341 LTNYQEGKGNFKLSG

-398 VVGVVYLS
+398 VVGIVYLS

-416 SYAVLLLI
+416 SYALLLLI
-424 LPFALI
+424 SPFALI
-430 LSLFPQFNHYFS
+430 LSLFPQFSHYFA

-458 SLASVVVPIIYG
+458 SLASVIVPIIYG
-470 NMSSYIEDFSG
+470 NMSSFIESFG
-481 GSGLVATFLKC
+481 GGPGLVATFLKC
-492 IVIWWLFKNRY
+492 IVIYWLFRNRH
-503 NLLSFMNGRG
+503 NLLSFLNGKG
-513 NYFPSLTRRQLLGHL
+513 NPLSSLTRGRLGRL
-528 GNRMNLNQRAKTFA
+528 GNGMNLQRVKTMA

-571 VKPLKNWN
+571 AKPLKNWN

-605 KRAKKVELR
+605 KRAKKVEWR
-614 KAHRREMLN
+614 KAHRREMLD
-623 RARMKVEKFK
+623 RAKMKVEYFK
-633 DYGESDKN
+633 NYGEKDKN
-641 KKDVND
+641 KRSVNK
-647 EKYKTLQNEVRKN
+647 ENYETLQNRVREN

-666 IKGYTPKARKF
+666 IKGHTPKARTF
-677 ENGVWKATADLPS
+677 ENGVWKATDDLPS
-690 LKRMERKERIRKL
+690 LKRLERKERIRKL
-703 QKKKGRLSLQERL
+703 QKKKGRLGLQERL

>member
-1 MSKKLALFVFL
+1 MKKKLALFVFL
-12 LSILYP
+12 LSILFP
-18 FFASAD
+18 LLAFAD

-38 PAFVKDKTSSSTS
+38 PAFVKDKSSSTS

-72 IVKTSPSE
+72 IVKPNPSE
-80 NKDPL
+80 NKDSL
-85 EKIADDTLR
+85 EKITDDTLR
-94 RSSDVVGANANQDVA
+94 RSSDVVGANANQGVA
-109 DSVKEIQRKQEEEK
+109 DSVKETQRKQEEEK

-149 SYVYFD
+149 SYAYFD

-211 SAVFSVLFGPTIKYI
+211 SAVFSVLFGATTKYI

-236 SVWVKGDQ
+236 SVWVKGGQ

-250 KLGLVFAVVGG
+250 KLGLVFALVGG

-279 LYNVTDEITREFQ
+279 LYNVTDEITKEFQ
-292 TEIVKKVGAVDA
+292 TEIVKKVGTVDA

-327 SEGNYYLSEQDFQD
+327 SEGNYYLSEEDFQD
-341 LTNYQEGKGNFKLSD
+341 LTNYQEGKGNFKLSG

-398 VVGVVYLS
+398 VVGIVYLS

-416 SYAVLLLI
+416 SYALLLLI
-424 LPFALI
+424 SPFALI
-430 LSLFPQFNHYFS
+430 LSLFPQFSHYFS

-458 SLASVVVPIIYG
+458 SLASVIVPIIYG
-470 NMSSYIEDFSG
+470 NMSSFIEGFG
-481 GSGLVATFLKC
+481 GGPGLVSTFLKC
-492 IVIWWLFKNRY
+492 IVIWWLFENRH
-503 NLLSFMNGRG
+503 NLLSFLNGKG
-513 NYFPSLTRRQLLGHL
+513 NPLSSLTRGRLGRL
-528 GNRMNLNQRAKTFA
+528 GNGMNLQRMKTMA

-571 VKPLKNWN
+571 AKPLKNWN

-614 KAHRREMLN
+614 KAHRREMLD
-623 RARMKVEKFK
+623 RAKMKVEYFK
-633 DYGESDKN
+633 NYGEKDENKQRVNEKN
-641 KKDVND
+641 Y
-647 EKYKTLQNEVRKN
+647 ETLENRVRKS

-666 IKGYTPKARKF
+666 IKGYTPNARKF
-677 ENGVWKATADLPS
+677 ENGVWKETADLPS
-690 LKRMERKERIRKL
+690 LKRLERKERIRKL
-703 QKKKGRLSLQERL
+703 QRKKGRLGLQERL

>member
-1 MSKKLALFVFL
+1 MKKKLALFVFL
-12 LSILYP
+12 LSIVFPLLA
-18 FFASAD
+18 FAD

-72 IVKTSPSE
+72 IVKPSPSE
-80 NKDPL
+80 NKDSL
-85 EKIADDTLR
+85 EKITDDTLR
-94 RSSDVVGANANQDVA
+94 RSSDVVGANANQGVA
-109 DSVKEIQRKQEEEK
+109 DSVKETQRKQEEEK

-155 KGLFGLG
+155 KGIFGLG

-211 SAVFSVLFGPTIKYI
+211 SAVFSVLFGATTKYI
-226 AGVFMAVYIL
+226 AGVFMAIYIL
-236 SVWVKGDQ
+236 SVWVKGGQ

-250 KLGLVFAVVGG
+250 KLGLVFALVGG

-270 SPERYLPIH
+270 SPDRYLPIH
-279 LYNVTDEITREFQ
+279 LYNVTDEITKEFQ
-292 TEIVKKVGAVDA
+292 TEIVKKVGTVDT

-327 SEGNYYLSEQDFQD
+327 SEGNYYLSEEDFQD

-398 VVGVVYLS
+398 VVGIVYLS

-416 SYAVLLLI
+416 SYALLLLI
-424 LPFALI
+424 SPFALI
-430 LSLFPQFNHYFS
+430 LSLFPQFSHYFG

-458 SLASVVVPIIYG
+458 SLASVIVPIIYG

-481 GSGLVATFLKC
+481 GPGLVATFLKC
-492 IVIWWLFKNRY
+492 IVIYWLFRNRG
-503 NLLSFMNGRG
+503 NLLSFMNGKG
-513 NYFPSLTRRQLLGHL
+513 NPLSSLTRGRLGRL
-528 GNRMNLNQRAKTFA
+528 GNGMNLQRAKTFA

-571 VKPLKNWN
+571 AKPLKNWN

-605 KRAKKVELR
+605 KRAKKVEWR
-614 KAHRREMLN
+614 KAHRREMLD
-623 RARMKVEKFK
+623 RAKMKVEYFK
-633 DYGESDKN
+633 NYGEKDENKQRVNEKN
-641 KKDVND
+641 Y
-647 EKYKTLQNEVRKN
+647 ETLENRVREN

-666 IKGYTPKARKF
+666 IKGHTPKSRTF
-677 ENGVWKATADLPS
+677 ENGVWKATDDLPS
-690 LKRMERKERIRKL
+690 LKRLERKERIRKL
-703 QKKKGRLSLQERL
+703 QRKKGRLGLQERL

>member
-1 MSKKLALFVFL
+1 MKKKLALFVFL
-12 LSILYP
+12 LSI
-18 FFASAD
+18 FFPLLAFAD

-38 PAFVKDKTSSSTS
+38 PAFVKDKTYSSTS

-72 IVKTSPSE
+72 IVKPSPSE

-85 EKIADDTLR
+85 EKNTDDTLK
-94 RSSDVVGANANQDVA
+94 RSSDVVGANANQGVA
-109 DSVKEIQRKQEEEK
+109 DSVKETQRKQEEEK

-149 SYVYFD
+149 SYAYFD

-211 SAVFSVLFGPTIKYI
+211 SAVFSVLFGATTKYI

-236 SVWVKGDQ
+236 SVWVKGGQ

-292 TEIVKKVGAVDA
+292 TEIVKKVGTVDT

-327 SEGNYYLSEQDFQD
+327 SEGNYYLSEEDFQD

-430 LSLFPQFNHYFS
+430 LSLFPQFSHYFS

-458 SLASVVVPIIYG
+458 SLASVIVPIIYG
-470 NMSSYIEDFSG
+470 NMSSFIEYYG
-481 GSGLVATFLKC
+481 GGPGLVATFLKC
-492 IVIWWLFKNRY
+492 IVIYWLFRNRH
-503 NLLSFMNGRG
+503 NLLSFMNGKG
-513 NYFPSLTRRQLLGHL
+513 NPLSSLTRGRLGRL
-528 GNRMNLNQRAKTFA
+528 GNGMNLQRAKTFA

-571 VKPLKNWN
+571 AKPLKNWN

-605 KRAKKVELR
+605 KRAKKVEWR
-614 KAHRREMLN
+614 KAHRREMLD
-623 RARMKVEKFK
+623 RAKMKVEYFK
-633 DYGESDKN
+633 NYGEKDIDKKGVN
-641 KKDVND
+641 KKNY
-647 EKYKTLQNEVRKN
+647 ETLENRVREN

-666 IKGYTPKARKF
+666 IKGHRPKARTF
-677 ENGVWKATADLPS
+677 ENGVWKSTVDLPS
-690 LKRMERKERIRKL
+690 LKRLERKERIRKL
-703 QKKKGRLSLQERL
+703 QRKKGRLGLQERL

>member
-1 MSKKLALFVFL
+1 MKKKLALFVFL
-12 LSILYP
+12 LSILFP
-18 FFASAD
+18 LLAFAD
-24 IGTVSLPNGTLSET
+24 IGSVSLPNGTLSET
-38 PAFVKDKTSSSTS
+38 PAFVKDKSSSTS

-72 IVKTSPSE
+72 IVKPSPSE

-85 EKIADDTLR
+85 EKITDDTLK
-94 RSSDVVGANANQDVA
+94 RSSDVVGANANQGVA
-109 DSVKEIQRKQEEEK
+109 DGVKETKRKQEEEK

-211 SAVFSVLFGPTIKYI
+211 SAVFSVLFGATTKYI

-236 SVWVKGDQ
+236 SVWVKGGQ

-250 KLGLVFAVVGG
+250 KLGLVFALVGG

-279 LYNVTDEITREFQ
+279 LYNVTDEITKEFQ
-292 TEIVKKVGAVDA
+292 TEIVKKVGTVDT

-327 SEGNYYLSEQDFQD
+327 SEGNYYLSEEDFQD

-373 VKGQNLVDEWSD
+373 AKGQNLVDEWSD

-416 SYAVLLLI
+416 SYALLLLI
-424 LPFALI
+424 SPFALI
-430 LSLFPQFNHYFS
+430 LSLFPQFSHYFS

-458 SLASVVVPIIYG
+458 SLASVIVPIIYG
-470 NMSSYIEDFSG
+470 NMSSFIEDFG
-481 GSGLVATFLKC
+481 GGPGLVATFLKC
-492 IVIWWLFKNRY
+492 IVIYWLFRNRD
-503 NLLSFMNGRG
+503 NLLSFLNGKG
-513 NYFPSLTRRQLLGHL
+513 NPLSSLTRGRLGRL
-528 GNRMNLNQRAKTFA
+528 GNGMNLQRVKTMA

-571 VKPLKNWN
+571 AKPLKSWN

-605 KRAKKVELR
+605 KRAKKVEWR
-614 KAHRREMLN
+614 KAHRREMLD
-623 RARMKVEKFK
+623 RAKMKVEYFK
-633 DYGESDKN
+633 NYGEKDKN
-641 KKDVND
+641 KQRVN
-647 EKYKTLQNEVRKN
+647 EKNYETLENKVREN

-666 IKGYTPKARKF
+666 IKGHTPKARRF
-677 ENGVWKATADLPS
+677 ENGVWKATDDLPS
-690 LKRMERKERIRKL
+690 LKRLERKERIRKL
-703 QKKKGRLSLQERL
+703 QRKKGRLGLQERL

>member
-1 MSKKLALFVFL
+1 MKKKLALFVFL
-12 LSILYP
+12 LSILFP
-18 FFASAD
+18 LLAFAD

-38 PAFVKDKTSSSTS
+38 PAFVKDKSSSTS

-72 IVKTSPSE
+72 IVKPSPSE

-85 EKIADDTLR
+85 EKIADDTLK
-94 RSSDVVGANANQDVA
+94 RSADVVGANANQGVA
-109 DSVKEIQRKQEEEK
+109 DSVKETQRKQEEEK

-211 SAVFSVLFGPTIKYI
+211 SAVFSVLFGATTKYI

-236 SVWVKGDQ
+236 SVWVKGGQ

-279 LYNVTDEITREFQ
+279 LYNVTDEITKEFQ
-292 TEIVKKVGAVDA
+292 TEIVKKVGTVDT

-327 SEGNYYLSEQDFQD
+327 SEGNYYLSEEDFQD

-416 SYAVLLLI
+416 SYALLLLI
-424 LPFALI
+424 SPFALI
-430 LSLFPQFNHYFS
+430 LSLFPQFSHYFS

-458 SLASVVVPIIYG
+458 SLASVIVPIIYG
-470 NMSSYIEDFSG
+470 NMSSFIESFG
-481 GSGLVATFLKC
+481 GGPGLVATFLKC
-492 IVIWWLFKNRY
+492 IVIWWLFNNRH
-503 NLLSFMNGRG
+503 NLLSFLNGKG
-513 NYFPSLTRRQLLGHL
+513 NPLSSLTRGRLGRL
-528 GNRMNLNQRAKTFA
+528 GNGMNLQRVKTMA

-571 VKPLKNWN
+571 AKPLKNWN

-605 KRAKKVELR
+605 KRAKKVEWR
-614 KAHRREMLN
+614 KAHRREMLD
-623 RARMKVEKFK
+623 RAKMKVEYFK
-633 DYGESDKN
+633 NYGEKDKDKRRVN
-641 KKDVND
+641 KKNY
-647 EKYKTLQNEVRKN
+647 ETLENKVREN

-666 IKGYTPKARKF
+666 IKGHKPKARTF
-677 ENGVWKATADLPS
+677 ENGVWKETASLPS
-690 LKRMERKERIRKL
+690 LKRLERKERIRKL
-703 QKKKGRLSLQERL
+703 QRKKGRLGLQERL

>member
-1 MSKKLALFVFL
+1 MKKKLALFVFL
-12 LSILYP
+12 LSILFP
-18 FFASAD
+18 LLAFAD

-38 PAFVKDKTSSSTS
+38 PAFVKDKSSSTS

-72 IVKTSPSE
+72 IVKPSPSE

-85 EKIADDTLR
+85 EKITDDTLK
-94 RSSDVVGANANQDVA
+94 RSSDVVGANANQGVS
-109 DSVKEIQRKQEEEK
+109 DSVKETQRKQEEEK

-135 LSYANFKT
+135 LSYANFET

-211 SAVFSVLFGPTIKYI
+211 SAVFSVLFGATTKYI

-236 SVWVKGDQ
+236 SVWVKGGQ

-250 KLGLVFAVVGG
+250 KLGLVFALVGG

-279 LYNVTDEITREFQ
+279 LYNVTDEITKEFQ
-292 TEIVKKVGAVDA
+292 TEIVKKVGTVDT

-327 SEGNYYLSEQDFQD
+327 SEGNYYLSEEDFQD

-373 VKGQNLVDEWSD
+373 AKGQNLVDEWSD

-416 SYAVLLLI
+416 SYALLLLI
-424 LPFALI
+424 SPFALI
-430 LSLFPQFNHYFS
+430 LSLFPQFSHYFS

-458 SLASVVVPIIYG
+458 SLASVIVPIIYG
-470 NMSSYIEDFSG
+470 NMSSFIEDFG
-481 GSGLVATFLKC
+481 GGPGLVATFLKC
-492 IVIWWLFKNRY
+492 IVIYWLFRNRD
-503 NLLSFMNGRG
+503 NLLSFLNGKG
-513 NYFPSLTRRQLLGHL
+513 NPLSSLTRGRLGRL
-528 GNRMNLNQRAKTFA
+528 GNGMNLQRMKTMA

-571 VKPLKNWN
+571 AKPLKNWN

-605 KRAKKVELR
+605 KRAKKVEWR
-614 KAHRREMLN
+614 KAHRREMLD
-623 RARMKVEKFK
+623 RAKMKVEYFK
-633 DYGESDKN
+633 NYGEKDESKQRVNKENYETLKN
-641 KKDVND
+641 R
-647 EKYKTLQNEVRKN
+647 VRES

-666 IKGYTPKARKF
+666 IKGHTPKARTF
-677 ENGVWKATADLPS
+677 ENGVWKATDDLPS
-690 LKRMERKERIRKL
+690 LKRLERKERIRKL
-703 QKKKGRLSLQERL
+703 QRKKGRLGLQERL

>member
-1 MSKKLALFVFL
+1 MKKKLALFVFL
-12 LSILYP
+12 LSILFP
-18 FFASAD
+18 LLAFAD

-38 PAFVKDKTSSSTS
+38 PAFVKDKSSSTS

-72 IVKTSPSE
+72 IVKPSPSE

-85 EKIADDTLR
+85 EKITDDTLK
-94 RSSDVVGANANQDVA
+94 RSSDVVGANANQGVA
-109 DSVKEIQRKQEEEK
+109 DSVKETQKKQEEEK

-149 SYVYFD
+149 SYAYFD

-211 SAVFSVLFGPTIKYI
+211 SAVFSVLFGATTKYI

-236 SVWVKGDQ
+236 SVWVKGGQ

-270 SPERYLPIH
+270 SPDRYLPIH

-292 TEIVKKVGAVDA
+292 TEIVKKVGTVDT

-327 SEGNYYLSEQDFQD
+327 SEGNYYLSEEDFQD

-392 SIFDVV
+392 SIFDVI
-398 VVGVVYLS
+398 VVGIVYLS

-416 SYAVLLLI
+416 SYALLLLI
-424 LPFALI
+424 SPFALI
-430 LSLFPQFNHYFS
+430 LSLFPQFSHYFS

-458 SLASVVVPIIYG
+458 SLASVIVPIIYG
-470 NMSSYIEDFSG
+470 NMSSFIEYYG
-481 GSGLVATFLKC
+481 GGPGLVATFLKC
-492 IVIWWLFKNRY
+492 IVIYWLFRNRD
-503 NLLSFMNGRG
+503 NLLSFLNGKG
-513 NYFPSLTRRQLLGHL
+513 NPLSSLTRGRLGRL
-528 GNRMNLNQRAKTFA
+528 GNGMNLQRAKTFA

-571 VKPLKNWN
+571 AKPLKSWN

-605 KRAKKVELR
+605 KRAKKVEWR
-614 KAHRREMLN
+614 KAHRREMLD
-623 RARMKVEKFK
+623 RAKMKVEYFK
-633 DYGESDKN
+633 NYGEKDKN
-641 KKDVND
+641 KQRVN
-647 EKYKTLQNEVRKN
+647 EKNYETLENKVREN

-666 IKGYTPKARKF
+666 IKGHTPKARRF
-677 ENGVWKATADLPS
+677 ENGVWKATDDLPS
-690 LKRMERKERIRKL
+690 LKRLERKERIRKL
-703 QKKKGRLSLQERL
+703 QRKKGRLGLQERL

>member
-1 MSKKLALFVFL
+1 MRKKLALFVFL

-72 IVKTSPSE
+72 IVKPSLSE

-109 DSVKEIQRKQEEEK
+109 DSVKEIQRKKEEEK

-200 SPFLNKVVEMA
+200 SPFLTKVVEMA

-236 SVWVKGDQ
+236 SVWVKGGQ

-279 LYNVTDEITREFQ
+279 LYNVTDEITREIQ
-292 TEIVKKVGAVDA
+292 TEIVKKVGTVDT

-327 SEGNYYLSEQDFQD
+327 SEGNYYLSEEDFQE

-458 SLASVVVPIIYG
+458 SLASVIVPIIYG

-542 TKVGDRVP
+542 TRVGDRVP

-560 KNNAQRWVGDK
+560 KNNAKRWIHDK
-571 VKPLKNWN
+571 NK
-579 ENRLEK
+579 NRLEK

-605 KRAKKVELR
+605 KRAKKVEWR
-614 KAHRREMLN
+614 KAHRREMLD
-623 RARMKVEKFK
+623 RAKMKVEKFK
-633 DYGESDKN
+633 NYGERDEDK
-641 KKDVND
+641 KRVND
-647 EKYKTLQNEVRKN
+647 ENYRTLQNRVRES
-660 MYRKQE
+660 MHRKQE

-677 ENGVWKATADLPS
+677 ENGVWKETADLPS

>member
-1 MSKKLALFVFL
+1 MRKKLALFVFL

-38 PAFVKDKTSSSTS
+38 PAFVKDKSSSIS

-72 IVKTSPSE
+72 IVKPSPSE

-211 SAVFSVLFGPTIKYI
+211 STVFFVLFGPTIKYI

-236 SVWVKGDQ
+236 SVWVKGGQ

-292 TEIVKKVGAVDA
+292 TEIVKKVGTVDT

-430 LSLFPQFNHYFS
+430 LSLFPQFSHYFG

-458 SLASVVVPIIYG
+458 SLASVIVPIIYG

-503 NLLSFMNGRG
+503 NLLHFMSGRG

-550 NRVKSLARIT
+550 DRVKSLARIT
-560 KNNAQRWVGDK
+560 KNNAKRWINDK
-571 VKPLKNWN
+571 NK
-579 ENRLEK
+579 NRLEK
-585 RSNLAKMEIPQND
+585 RSSLAKMEIPQND

-614 KAHRREMLN
+614 KARRREMLN
-623 RARMKVEKFK
+623 RAKMKVEKFK
-633 DYGESDKN
+633 NYGETDKDKRTVN
-641 KKDVND
+641 KENYD
-647 EKYKTLQNEVRKN
+647 TLQNRVREN

-666 IKGYTPKARKF
+666 IKGYKPKARKF

>member
-1 MSKKLALFVFL
+1 MKKKLALIVFL
-12 LSILYP
+12 LSILFP
-18 FFASAD
+18 LLAFAD

-38 PAFVKDKTSSSTS
+38 PAFVKDKSSSTS
-51 SSSSSDGLTLPNSG
+51 SSSSGDGLTLPNSG

-72 IVKTSPSE
+72 IVKPSPSE

-94 RSSDVVGANANQDVA
+94 RSSDVVGANANQGVA
-109 DSVKEIQRKQEEEK
+109 DSVKETQRKQEEEK

-162 EVGNYWINKVV
+162 EVGNYLINKVV

-211 SAVFSVLFGPTIKYI
+211 SAVFSVLFGATTKYI
-226 AGVFMAVYIL
+226 AGVFMAIYIL
-236 SVWVKGDQ
+236 SVWVKGGQ

-279 LYNVTDEITREFQ
+279 LYNVTDEITKEFQ
-292 TEIVKKVGAVDA
+292 TEIVKKVGTVDT

-327 SEGNYYLSEQDFQD
+327 SEGNYYLSEEDFQD

-398 VVGVVYLS
+398 VVGIVYLS

-416 SYAVLLLI
+416 SYALLLLI
-424 LPFALI
+424 SPFALI
-430 LSLFPQFNHYFS
+430 LSLFPQFSHYFS

-458 SLASVVVPIIYG
+458 SLASVIVPIIYG
-470 NMSSYIEDFSG
+470 NMSSFIESFG
-481 GSGLVATFLKC
+481 GGPGLVATFLKC
-492 IVIWWLFKNRY
+492 IVIWWLFRNRD
-503 NLLSFMNGRG
+503 NLLSFMNGKG
-513 NYFPSLTRRQLLGHL
+513 NPLSSLTRGRLGRL
-528 GNRMNLNQRAKTFA
+528 GNGMNFQRAKTFA

-571 VKPLKNWN
+571 AKPLKNWN

-605 KRAKKVELR
+605 KRAKKVEWR
-614 KAHRREMLN
+614 KAHRREMLD
-623 RARMKVEKFK
+623 RAKMKVEYFK
-633 DYGESDKN
+633 NYGEKDKD
-641 KKDVND
+641 KRSVN
-647 EKYKTLQNEVRKN
+647 EENYTNLQNKVREN

-666 IKGYTPKARKF
+666 IKGHTPKTRTF
-677 ENGVWKATADLPS
+677 ENGVWKSTDDLPS
-690 LKRMERKERIRKL
+690 LKRLERKERIRKL
-703 QKKKGRLSLQERL
+703 QRKKGRLGLQERL

>member
-1 MSKKLALFVFL
+1 MKKKLALIVFL
-12 LSILYP
+12 LSILFP
-18 FFASAD
+18 LLAFAD

-38 PAFVKDKTSSSTS
+38 PAFVRDKSSSTS

-72 IVKTSPSE
+72 IVKPSQSE

-85 EKIADDTLR
+85 EKIADDTLK
-94 RSSDVVGANANQDVA
+94 RSSDVVGANANQGVT
-109 DSVKEIQRKQEEEK
+109 DSVKETQRKQEEEK

-211 SAVFSVLFGPTIKYI
+211 SAVFSVLFGATTKYI

-236 SVWVKGDQ
+236 SVWIKGGQ

-250 KLGLVFAVVGG
+250 KLGLVFALVGG

-279 LYNVTDEITREFQ
+279 LYNVTDEITKEFQ
-292 TEIVKKVGAVDA
+292 TEIVKKVGTVDT

-327 SEGNYYLSEQDFQD
+327 SEGNYYLSEEDFQD

-398 VVGVVYLS
+398 VVGIVYLS

-416 SYAVLLLI
+416 SYALLLLI
-424 LPFALI
+424 SPFALI
-430 LSLFPQFNHYFS
+430 LSLFPQFSHYFS

-458 SLASVVVPIIYG
+458 SLASVIVPIIYG
-470 NMSSYIEDFSG
+470 NMSSYIEDFG
-481 GSGLVATFLKC
+481 GGPGLVATFLKC
-492 IVIWWLFKNRY
+492 IVIYWLFRNRD
-503 NLLSFMNGRG
+503 NLLSFMNGKG
-513 NYFPSLTRRQLLGHL
+513 NPLSSLTRGRLGRL
-528 GNRMNLNQRAKTFA
+528 GNGMNLQQRAKTFA

-560 KNNAQRWVGDK
+560 KNNAQRWVDDK
-571 VKPLKNWN
+571 AKPLKNWN

-585 RSNLAKMEIPQND
+585 RSSLAKMEIPQND

-614 KAHRREMLN
+614 KAHRREMLD
-623 RARMKVEKFK
+623 RAKMKVEYFK
-633 DYGESDKN
+633 NYGEKDEN
-641 KKDVND
+641 KQRINKGNYD
-647 EKYKTLQNEVRKN
+647 TLQNRVRES
-660 MYRKQE
+660 MHRKQE
-666 IKGYTPKARKF
+666 IKGYTPKARTF
-677 ENGVWKATADLPS
+677 ENGVWKATADLPT
-690 LKRMERKERIRKL
+690 LKRLERKERIRKL
-703 QKKKGRLSLQERL
+703 QKKKGRLGLQERL

>member
-1 MSKKLALFVFL
+1 MKKKLALFVFL
-12 LSILYP
+12 LSILFP
-18 FFASAD
+18 LLAFAD

-38 PAFVKDKTSSSTS
+38 PAFVKDKSSSTS

-72 IVKTSPSE
+72 IVKPSQSE

-85 EKIADDTLR
+85 EKITDDTLK
-94 RSSDVVGANANQDVA
+94 RSSDVVGANANQGVA
-109 DSVKEIQRKQEEEK
+109 DSVKETQRKQEEEK

-149 SYVYFD
+149 SYAYFD

-211 SAVFSVLFGPTIKYI
+211 SAVFSVLFGATTKYI

-236 SVWVKGDQ
+236 SVWVKGGQ

-250 KLGLVFAVVGG
+250 KLGLVFALVGG

-279 LYNVTDEITREFQ
+279 LYNVTDEITKEFQ
-292 TEIVKKVGAVDA
+292 TEIVKKVGTVDT

-327 SEGNYYLSEQDFQD
+327 SEGNYYLSEEDFQD
-341 LTNYQEGKGNFKLSD
+341 LTNYQEGKGNFKLSG

-416 SYAVLLLI
+416 SYALLLLI
-424 LPFALI
+424 SPFALI
-430 LSLFPQFNHYFS
+430 LSLFPQFSHYFS

-458 SLASVVVPIIYG
+458 SLASVIVPIIYG
-470 NMSSYIEDFSG
+470 NMSSFIEGFG
-481 GSGLVATFLKC
+481 GGPGLVATFLKC
-492 IVIWWLFKNRY
+492 IVIWWLFKNRH
-503 NLLSFMNGRG
+503 NLLSFLNGKG
-513 NYFPSLTRRQLLGHL
+513 NPLSSLTRGRLGRL
-528 GNRMNLNQRAKTFA
+528 GNGMNLQRAKTFA

-571 VKPLKNWN
+571 AKPLKNWN

-605 KRAKKVELR
+605 KRAKKVEWR
-614 KAHRREMLN
+614 KAHRREMLD
-623 RARMKVEKFK
+623 RAKMKVEYFK
-633 DYGESDKN
+633 NYGERDKD
-641 KKDVND
+641 KKTVN
-647 EKYKTLQNEVRKN
+647 EKNYTTLQNRVRES

-666 IKGYTPKARKF
+666 IKGYTPKARTF
-677 ENGVWKATADLPS
+677 ENGVWKSTDDLPS
-690 LKRMERKERIRKL
+690 LKRLERKERIRKL
-703 QKKKGRLSLQERL
+703 QRKKGRLGLQERL

>member
-1 MSKKLALFVFL
+1 MKKKLALFVFL
-12 LSILYP
+12 LSILFP
-18 FFASAD
+18 LLAFAD

-38 PAFVKDKTSSSTS
+38 PAFVKDKSSSTS

-72 IVKTSPSE
+72 IVKPSPSE

-85 EKIADDTLR
+85 EKITDDTLK
-94 RSSDVVGANANQDVA
+94 RSSDVVGANANQGVA
-109 DSVKEIQRKQEEEK
+109 DSVKETQKKQEEEK

-149 SYVYFD
+149 SYAYFD

-211 SAVFSVLFGPTIKYI
+211 SAVFSVLFGATTKYI

-236 SVWVKGDQ
+236 SVWVKGGQ

-250 KLGLVFAVVGG
+250 KLGLVFALVGG

-279 LYNVTDEITREFQ
+279 LYNVTDEITKEFQ
-292 TEIVKKVGAVDA
+292 TEIVKKVGTVDT

-327 SEGNYYLSEQDFQD
+327 SEGNYYLSEEDFQD

-416 SYAVLLLI
+416 SYALLLLI
-424 LPFALI
+424 SPFALI
-430 LSLFPQFNHYFS
+430 LSLFPQFSHYFS

-458 SLASVVVPIIYG
+458 SLASVIVPIIYG
-470 NMSSYIEDFSG
+470 NMSSFIEGFG
-481 GSGLVATFLKC
+481 GGPGLVATFLKC
-492 IVIWWLFKNRY
+492 IVIWWLFNNRH
-503 NLLSFMNGRG
+503 NLLSFLNGKG
-513 NYFPSLTRRQLLGHL
+513 NPLSSLTRGRLGRL
-528 GNRMNLNQRAKTFA
+528 GNGMNLQRVKTMA

-571 VKPLKNWN
+571 AKPLKNWN

-605 KRAKKVELR
+605 KRAKKVEWR
-614 KAHRREMLN
+614 KAHRREMLD
-623 RARMKVEKFK
+623 RAKMKVEYFK
-633 DYGESDKN
+633 NYGEKDIDKKRVN
-641 KKDVND
+641 KENY
-647 EKYKTLQNEVRKN
+647 ETLENRVREN

-666 IKGYTPKARKF
+666 IKGHKPKARTF
-677 ENGVWKATADLPS
+677 ENGVWKATDDLPS
-690 LKRMERKERIRKL
+690 LKRLERKERIRKL
-703 QKKKGRLSLQERL
+703 QRKKGRLGLQERL

>member
-1 MSKKLALFVFL
+1 MKKKLALFVFL
-12 LSILYP
+12 LSILFP
-18 FFASAD
+18 LLAFAD

-38 PAFVKDKTSSSTS
+38 PAFVKDKSSSTS

-72 IVKTSPSE
+72 IVKPSPSE

-85 EKIADDTLR
+85 EKITDDTLK
-94 RSSDVVGANANQDVA
+94 RSSDVVGANANQGVA
-109 DSVKEIQRKQEEEK
+109 DSVKETKRKQEEEK

-211 SAVFSVLFGPTIKYI
+211 SAVFSVLFGATTKYI

-236 SVWVKGDQ
+236 SVWVKGGQ

-279 LYNVTDEITREFQ
+279 LYNVTDEITKEFQ
-292 TEIVKKVGAVDA
+292 TEIVKKVGTVDT

-327 SEGNYYLSEQDFQD
+327 SEGNYYLSEEDFQD

-424 LPFALI
+424 SPFALI
-430 LSLFPQFNHYFS
+430 LSLFPQFSHYFS

-458 SLASVVVPIIYG
+458 SLASVIVPIIYG
-470 NMSSYIEDFSG
+470 NMSSFIEGFG
-481 GSGLVATFLKC
+481 GGPGLVSTFLKC
-492 IVIWWLFKNRY
+492 IVIWWLFKNRH
-503 NLLSFMNGRG
+503 NLLSFLNGKG
-513 NYFPSLTRRQLLGHL
+513 NPLSSLTRGRLGRL
-528 GNRMNLNQRAKTFA
+528 GNGMNLQRMKTMA

-571 VKPLKNWN
+571 AKPLKNWN

-614 KAHRREMLN
+614 KAHRREMLD
-623 RARMKVEKFK
+623 RAKMKVEYFK
-633 DYGESDKN
+633 NYGEKDEN
-641 KKDVND
+641 KQRVN
-647 EKYKTLQNEVRKN
+647 EKKYETLENRVREN

-666 IKGYTPKARKF
+666 IKGHTPKARTF
-677 ENGVWKATADLPS
+677 ENGVWKATDDLPS
-690 LKRMERKERIRKL
+690 LKRLERKERIRKL
-703 QKKKGRLSLQERL
+703 QRKKGRLGLQERL

>member
-1 MSKKLALFVFL
+1 MKKKLALFVFL
-12 LSILYP
+12 LSI
-18 FFASAD
+18 FFPLLAFAD

-72 IVKTSPSE
+72 IVKPSPSE

-94 RSSDVVGANANQDVA
+94 RSSDVVGANANQGVA
-109 DSVKEIQRKQEEEK
+109 DSVKETQKKQEEEK
-123 KKKEEEEKANTK
+123 RKKEEEEKANTK

-200 SPFLNKVVEMA
+200 SPFLNKVVEMS
-211 SAVFSVLFGPTIKYI
+211 SAVFSVLFGATTKYI

-236 SVWVKGDQ
+236 SVWVKGGQ

-292 TEIVKKVGAVDA
+292 TEIVKKVGTVDA

-327 SEGNYYLSEQDFQD
+327 SEGNYYLSEEDFQE

-430 LSLFPQFNHYFS
+430 LSLFPQFSHYFG

-458 SLASVVVPIIYG
+458 SLASVIVPIIYG

-492 IVIWWLFKNRY
+492 VVIWWLFKNRH

-528 GNRMNLNQRAKTFA
+528 GNRMNLQQRAKTFA

-560 KNNAQRWVGDK
+560 KNNAQRWVDDK
-571 VKPLKNWN
+571 AKPLKNWN

-585 RSNLAKMEIPQND
+585 RSSLAKMEIPQND

-605 KRAKKVELR
+605 KRAKKVEWR
-614 KAHRREMLN
+614 KAHRREMLD
-623 RARMKVEKFK
+623 RAKMKVEYFK
-633 DYGESDKN
+633 NYGEKDKD
-641 KKDVND
+641 KRSVN
-647 EKYKTLQNEVRKN
+647 EENYTTLQSRVRES
-660 MYRKQE
+660 MHRKQE
-666 IKGYTPKARKF
+666 IKGYTPKARTF

-690 LKRMERKERIRKL
+690 LKRLERKERIRKL
-703 QKKKGRLSLQERL
+703 QKKKGRFGLQERL

>member
-1 MSKKLALFVFL
+1 MRKKLALFVFL

-72 IVKTSPSE
+72 IVKPSPSE

-211 SAVFSVLFGPTIKYI
+211 STVFFVLFGPTIKYI

-236 SVWVKGDQ
+236 SVWVKGGQ

-250 KLGLVFAVVGG
+250 KLFLVFAVVGG

-279 LYNVTDEITREFQ
+279 LYNVTDEITREIQ
-292 TEIVKKVGAVDA
+292 TEIVKKVGTVDT

-458 SLASVVVPIIYG
+458 SLASVIVPIIYG

-571 VKPLKNWN
+571 AKPLKNWN

>member
-1 MSKKLALFVFL
+1 MKKKLALIVFL
-12 LSILYP
+12 LSILFP
-18 FFASAD
+18 LLAFAD

-38 PAFVKDKTSSSTS
+38 PAFVKDKSSSTS

-72 IVKTSPSE
+72 IVKPSPSE

-94 RSSDVVGANANQDVA
+94 RSSDVVGANANQGVA
-109 DSVKEIQRKQEEEK
+109 DSVKETQKKQEEEK
-123 KKKEEEEKANTK
+123 RKKEEKEKANTK

-211 SAVFSVLFGPTIKYI
+211 SAVFSVLFGATTNYI
-226 AGVFMAVYIL
+226 AGVFMAVHLL
-236 SVWVKGDQ
+236 SVWVKGGQ

-250 KLGLVFAVVGG
+250 KLGLVFALVGG

-292 TEIVKKVGAVDA
+292 TEIVKKVGTVDT

-327 SEGNYYLSEQDFQD
+327 SEGNYYLSEEDFQE

-416 SYAVLLLI
+416 SYALLLLI

-430 LSLFPQFNHYFS
+430 LSLFPQFSHYFS

-458 SLASVVVPIIYG
+458 SLASVIVPIVYG
-470 NMSSYIEDFSG
+470 NMSSYIEDFG
-481 GSGLVATFLKC
+481 GGPGLVATFLKC
-492 IVIWWLFKNRY
+492 IVIYWLFRNRD
-503 NLLSFMNGRG
+503 NLLSFMNGKGNPLSSLARG
-513 NYFPSLTRRQLLGHL
+513 RLGRI
-528 GNRMNLNQRAKTFA
+528 GNGMNLQQRAKTFA

-560 KNNAQRWVGDK
+560 KNNAQRWVDDK
-571 VKPLKNWN
+571 AKPLKNWN
-579 ENRLEK
+579 ENRLER
-585 RSNLAKMEIPQND
+585 RSNLSKMEIPQND

-614 KAHRREMLN
+614 KAHRREMLD
-623 RARMKVEKFK
+623 RAKMKVEYFK
-633 DYGESDKN
+633 NYGEKDEN
-641 KKDVND
+641 KRSINNENYD
-647 EKYKTLQNEVRKN
+647 TLQDRVRES

-666 IKGYTPKARKF
+666 IKGHRPKARTF
-677 ENGVWKATADLPS
+677 ENGVWKETADLPS
-690 LKRMERKERIRKL
+690 LKRLERKERIRKL
-703 QKKKGRLSLQERL
+703 QKKKGRLGLQERL

>member
-1 MSKKLALFVFL
+1 MRKKLALFVFL

-72 IVKTSPSE
+72 IVKPSPSE

-200 SPFLNKVVEMA
+200 SPFLSKVVEMA

-550 NRVKSLARIT
+550 NQVKSLARIT
-560 KNNAQRWVGDK
+560 KNNAKRWINDK
-571 VKPLKNWN
+571 NK
-579 ENRLEK
+579 NRLEK
-585 RSNLAKMEIPQND
+585 RSSLAKMEIPQSD

-605 KRAKKVELR
+605 KRAKKVEWR
-614 KAHRREMLN
+614 KAHRREMLD
-623 RARMKVEKFK
+623 RAKMKVEKFK
-633 DYGESDKN
+633 NYGEKDEN
-641 KKDVND
+641 KQRVNKENYD
-647 EKYKTLQNEVRKN
+647 TLQNRVRES
-660 MYRKQE
+660 MHRKQE
-666 IKGYTPKARKF
+666 IKGYTPKTRKF
-677 ENGVWKATADLPS
+677 ENGVWKATNDLPS

-703 QKKKGRLSLQERL
+703 QKKKGRLGLQERL